1 MAHTCAEA
9 EVDAAAAIINAVC
22 KEPEIYEKETKEAL
36 EEVPDLF
43 SIRQL
48 DDGVFFI
55 NCGGDPAK
63 AYKRYRRKVLF
74 HKLMKEILKPREL
87 NLVGYYLGFDRRIK
101 KA

>member
-1 MAHTCAEA
+1 MVHTCAEA
-9 EVDAAAAIINAVC
+9 EVDAAAAIVNAVC

-43 SIRQL
+43 FIRQL

-55 NCGGDPAK
+55 NCGEEPAK

-87 NLVGYYLGFDRRIK
+87 NLVRDYLGLDRRIK

>member
-9 EVDAAAAIINAVC
+9 EVDAAAAIVNAVC
-22 KEPEIYEKETKEAL
+22 KEPKETKEAL

-74 HKLMKEILKPREL
+74 HKLMKAVLKPREL
-87 NLVGYYLGFDRRIK
+87 NLVRDYLGLDRRIK